1 MWLYVRSAGAILFV
15 AGLCSE
21 PTRVR
26 ILVNESVHKARH
38 KQDVQKLKANETA
51 VFAMGRDWVTGF
63 VCVLVVCSE
72 RPTRNHDVVLN
83 VRAFQVPHK
92 HNVRALNARDTEKY
106 VILTAMHRD
115 GCLLLCFLV
124 LVF

>member
-1 MWLYVRSAGAILFV
+1 MWLYVRGAGAILFV

-26 ILVNESVHKARH
+26 IFVNESVHKARN
-38 KQDVQKLKANETA
+38 KQDVNKLKANETA

-63 VCVLVVCSE
+63 VFVLVVCSE
-72 RPTRNHDVVLN
+72 RPTRNHDVVFN

-92 HNVRALNARDTEKY
+92 HNVRTLNARDTEEY
-106 VILTAMHRD
+106 VIVNAMRKEC
-115 GCLLLCFLV
+115 CLLYVLLCS
-124 LVF
+124 